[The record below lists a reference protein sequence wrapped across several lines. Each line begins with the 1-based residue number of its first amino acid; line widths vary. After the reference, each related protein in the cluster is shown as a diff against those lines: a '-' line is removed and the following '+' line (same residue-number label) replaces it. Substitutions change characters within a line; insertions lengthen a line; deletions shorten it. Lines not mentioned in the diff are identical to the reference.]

1 MLAELPP
8 IDPELRIG
16 SVELAVSDL
25 SRSTDFYE
33 RVLGLPL
40 ISRGADGALLGPDR
54 ERPLLALTQLTNPTP
69 TPPGSTGLF
78 HVAWLHP
85 SRAALAETVRRVVA
99 SRWPFDGAADHGV
112 SEALYLSDPDGL
124 GIEIYVDRPR
134 ELWDRPPD
142 GHGVKMVT
150 LALDIDDLLA
160 QSEGEPSAAIEP
172 GTHIG
177 HVHLKVSDVP
187 RAVAFYRDVLGL
199 DEQARLPSASF
210 LSAGGY
216 HHHIGVNSWQSL
228 GGRAAPDS
236 APGLRQVELEL
247 SDAAALQALERRLAE
262 FGVKAGG
269 DSTPVATPEP
279 ESELEPE
286 SESDKRLS
294 LRDPDGHALT
304 LRSLESR

>member
-1 MLAELPP
+1 MPTDLPP
-8 IDPELRIG
+8 IDPALRIG

-25 SRSTDFYE
+25 SRSADFYE

-40 ISRGADGALLGPDR
+40 ISRDEDGALLGPDR
-54 ERPLLALTQLTNPTP
+54 EHPLLALTAIADPTP

-85 SRAALAETVRRVVA
+85 SRAALAETVRRVVFG
-99 SRWPFDGAADHGV
+99 RWPIDGASDHGV

-134 ELWDRPPD
+134 ELWERPPD

-150 LALDIDDLLA
+150 LPLDLDSLLA
-160 QSEGEPSAAIEP
+160 EGSAEATAAMP
-172 GTHIG
+172 TDTGIG

-199 DEQARLPSASF
+199 DEQARLPSAGF

-216 HHHIGVNSWQSL
+216 HHHVGLNSWQSQ
-228 GGRAAPDS
+228 GGRAAPDR

-247 SDAAALQALERRLAE
+247 SDAEALRALERRLAE
-262 FGVKAGG
+262 AGNETGG
-269 DSTPVATPEP
+269 DASPVR
-279 ESELEPE
+279 E
-286 SESDKRLS
+286 SESRLAVH
-294 LRDPDGHALT
+294 DPDDHALVFSDVSA
-304 LRSLESR
+304 RA

>member
-1 MLAELPP
+1 MPTGLSP

-40 ISRGADGALLGPDR
+40 ISREQDGALLGLDR
-54 ERPLLALTQLTNPTP
+54 EHPLLALTQLTDPTP
-69 TPPGSTGLF
+69 VPPGSTGLF

-85 SRAALAETVRRVVA
+85 TRAAWPTTVRRVWPA
-99 SRWPFDGAADHGV
+99 AALRRRRRSRRIRGSV
-112 SEALYLSDPDGL
+112 SE
-124 GIEIYVDRPR
+124 RPR
-134 ELWDRPPD
+134 RPGHRDLRRPPARAAGSRPPD

-150 LALDIDDLLA
+150 LALDLDSLLA
-160 QSEGEPSAAIEP
+160 ESAEASATM
-172 GTHIG
+172 GADTAIG

-187 RAVAFYRDVLGL
+187 RAVVFYRDVLGL
-199 DEQARLPSASF
+199 DEQARLPSAGF

-216 HHHIGVNSWQSL
+216 HHHIGLNSWQSQ

-236 APGLRQVELEL
+236 APGLRQVEFEL
-247 SDAAALQALERRLAE
+247 SDTGALEALERRLAE
-262 FGVKAGG
+262 TGAEVDG
-269 DSTPVATPEP
+269 DSSPAPEN
-279 ESELEPE
+279 
-286 SESDKRLS
+286 DKRLS